1 MAKEKIIKTNAIRM
15 LDKAKVPYI
24 HRCWEQATGQHTGV
38 ELAQALGQDPA
49 QVFKTLV
56 TVAKSGE
63 HYVFLVPVAE
73 ELDLKKA
80 AAAEGENAKDL
91 LPLTGYIHG
100 GCSPIG
106 MKKLFHTTIHESA
119 RNFPTILC
127 SAGKIGHQ
135 LELSLDSLE
144 KGVPFQLADII
155 TER

>member
-73 ELDLKKA
+73 EKGCRCGRRKSHLHVQIQRPA
-80 AAAEGENAKDL
+80 AAHR
-91 LPLTGYIHG
+91 IH
-100 GCSPIG
+100 PRR
-106 MKKLFHTTIHESA
+106 LFSHRHEKAVPYHHT
-119 RNFPTILC
+119 
-127 SAGKIGHQ
+127 
-135 LELSLDSLE
+135 
-144 KGVPFQLADII
+144 
-155 TER
+155 

>member
-49 QVFKTLV
+49 QIFKTLV

-80 AAAEGENAKDL
+80 AAAVGEKPSPCANPKTCCRSPDTSTAAV
-91 LPLTGYIHG
+91 LP
-100 GCSPIG
+100 
-106 MKKLFHTTIHESA
+106 SA
-119 RNFPTILC
+119 
-127 SAGKIGHQ
+127 
-135 LELSLDSLE
+135 
-144 KGVPFQLADII
+144 
-155 TER
+155 